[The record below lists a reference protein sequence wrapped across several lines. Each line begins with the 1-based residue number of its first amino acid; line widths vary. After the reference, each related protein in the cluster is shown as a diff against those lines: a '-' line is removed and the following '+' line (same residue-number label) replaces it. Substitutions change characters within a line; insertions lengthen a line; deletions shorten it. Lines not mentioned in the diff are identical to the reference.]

1 MSQLIHQILDTAT
14 VLWPSFLM
22 ALAVAISASFVGVFV
37 LLRREG
43 LAALAMPQI
52 VAIGAAIGLRMRWPG
67 LPPALAAVVV
77 AVLLL
82 VWSKRRGYDHW
93 LLPSLYIAG
102 LSFSFIIIANAGAHV
117 EEMQAMFTGID
128 VAVAPESALIASPIL
143 LIAGAICALLWRRWL
158 VLSQSPA
165 VAEAAGVNPARWEI
179 AFLTLLAIV
188 LVLGTANIGAV
199 MVIAM
204 LFLPAATVLPWVR
217 RIPTALAA
225 AVVIAVLILLG
236 GLVLSVQ
243 NDWQFS
249 QSVGAV
255 GFGLLIISQIAARIM
270 R

>member
-1 MSQLIHQILDTAT
+1 MKSPGCIARMIRSAPAKWKSSSPISSSIVSPTRERRAFKMSQLIHQILDTAT

-117 EEMQAMFTGID
+117 EE
-128 VAVAPESALIASPIL
+128 
-143 LIAGAICALLWRRWL
+143 
-158 VLSQSPA
+158 
-165 VAEAAGVNPARWEI
+165 
-179 AFLTLLAIV
+179 
-188 LVLGTANIGAV
+188 
-199 MVIAM
+199 
-204 LFLPAATVLPWVR
+204 
-217 RIPTALAA
+217 
-225 AVVIAVLILLG
+225 
-236 GLVLSVQ
+236 
-243 NDWQFS
+243 
-249 QSVGAV
+249 
-255 GFGLLIISQIAARIM
+255 
-270 R
+270 